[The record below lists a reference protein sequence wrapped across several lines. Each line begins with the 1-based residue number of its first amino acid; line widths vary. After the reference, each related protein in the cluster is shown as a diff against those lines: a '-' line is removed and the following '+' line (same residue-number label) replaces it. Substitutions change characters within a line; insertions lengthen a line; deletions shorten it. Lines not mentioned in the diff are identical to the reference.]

1 LEATV
6 AKRKTLS
13 KRVRFEVFKRDRFQ
27 CLYCGATPA
36 QKVLRVDHVVPV
48 VEGGGNEPANLATA
62 CFDCNAG
69 KAGVPLDKATS
80 GFATDADKEHA
91 EQIRAWLEVQREI
104 DEARDAIRSVLAQR
118 WQTHLGGISTQMLA
132 RMSSLSREFSI
143 DALDKAM
150 QIVAWKIGRQP
161 DPWSPSVAM
170 NQQKY
175 FSGILRKWRTE
186 GVD

>member
-1 LEATV
+1 M

-69 KAGVPLDKATS
+69 KAGVPLSKASS

-91 EQIRAWLEVQREI
+91 EQIRAWLEVQKEI
-104 DEARDAIRSVLAQR
+104 DAARAAVGAVLVQR
-118 WQTHLGGISTQMLA
+118 WEVHLGGISTQMAA
-132 RMSSLSREFSI
+132 RMSALAREFTVDS
-143 DALDKAM
+143 LDKAM

-161 DPWSPSVAM
+161 ETWSPHLAM

-175 FSGILRKWRTE
+175 FSGILRKWRTH
-186 GVD
+186 GVG